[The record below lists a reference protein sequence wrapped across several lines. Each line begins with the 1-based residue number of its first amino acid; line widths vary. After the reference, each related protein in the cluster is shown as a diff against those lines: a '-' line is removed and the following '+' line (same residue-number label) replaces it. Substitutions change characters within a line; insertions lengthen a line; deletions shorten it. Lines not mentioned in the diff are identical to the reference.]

1 MLDWSYNPF
10 TEEWNMKRL
19 LSSILVLSVLSIG
32 LAGCGEKA
40 KTEKKTTTS
49 TPGGST
55 TETQTTEQKKTGD
68 NPPPP
73 AK

>member
-19 LSSILVLSVLSIG
+19 LSLVLLCVIAVG
-32 LAGCGEKA
+32 MAGCGEKS

-55 TETQTTEQKKTGD
+55 TETQTSEQKKTGD

-73 AK
+73 AKP